1 MESVKSQTIKENLSD
16 DSRIGDLKPT
26 ANVERLK
33 EVEEIIKS
41 NCPLTASFDVAPL
54 QQPYF
59 TEFTYT
65 NFNNWFYVTTM
76 SPEFNAR
83 YTMSMSKL
91 VKTKSSI
98 FTLADKY
105 ETNSFDGDL
114 QKSGID
120 GVVFLPGSNLEKLI
134 DYALLDKVMMDP
146 KNIIKV
152 HPLTNDEMLRR
163 IGMRYGYYRIIG
175 PEFSGVDILK
185 QASKVFYTENSE
197 MGLYANDMGKPAESI
212 SRLAINQ
219 AGTYFTIYDYINKFS
234 DLTTIK
240 KQQTLWKFFDNYTG
254 ILNIND
260 SDEVIEAEIKSYY
273 NTATELRGKY
283 APVLPKFDYG
293 LWANLSSEK

>member
-1 MESVKSQTIKENLSD
+1 MESVKSQTIKENLSE

-152 HPLTNDEMLRR
+152 HPLPNDELLRR
-163 IGMRYGYYRIIG
+163 IG
-175 PEFSGVDILK
+175 
-185 QASKVFYTENSE
+185 
-197 MGLYANDMGKPAESI
+197 
-212 SRLAINQ
+212 
-219 AGTYFTIYDYINKFS
+219 
-234 DLTTIK
+234 
-240 KQQTLWKFFDNYTG
+240 
-254 ILNIND
+254 
-260 SDEVIEAEIKSYY
+260 
-273 NTATELRGKY
+273 LR
-283 APVLPKFDYG
+283 
-293 LWANLSSEK
+293 